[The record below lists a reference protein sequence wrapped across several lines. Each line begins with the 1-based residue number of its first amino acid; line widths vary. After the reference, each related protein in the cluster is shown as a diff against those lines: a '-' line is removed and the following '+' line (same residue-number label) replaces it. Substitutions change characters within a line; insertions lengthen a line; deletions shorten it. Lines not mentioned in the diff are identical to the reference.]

1 MERNGRESNVKDYWI
16 CLEFEE
22 DGSASNHNST
32 LRVFKIVFSYVW
44 VLEQRL
50 VV

>member
-32 LRVFKIVFSYVW
+32 LGCLNCIF
-44 VLEQRL
+44 LCL
-50 VV
+50 GP